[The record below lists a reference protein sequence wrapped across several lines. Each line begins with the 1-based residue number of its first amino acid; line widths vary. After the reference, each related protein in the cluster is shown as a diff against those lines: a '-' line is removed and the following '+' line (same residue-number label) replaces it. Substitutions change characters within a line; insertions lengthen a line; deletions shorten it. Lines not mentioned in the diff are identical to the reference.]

1 MSSARQVETPESAPE
16 LAGRLRLA
24 VGALVR
30 WMRQR
35 DPGNLSPAQLS
46 ALASV
51 DVYGP
56 LRIGDLAARERV
68 AAPTMTRLVAQL
80 ADAGLLTR
88 GPDPTDG
95 RGSLVSLAPAGAA
108 ALDEVR
114 RERTTLL
121 GRRLAALSAEQ
132 RAAVAAALPALE
144 ALAQE

>member
-1 MSSARQVETPESAPE
+1 MSSARQVETPESAPD
-16 LAGRLRLA
+16 LAG
-24 VGALVR
+24 
-30 WMRQR
+30 
-35 DPGNLSPAQLS
+35 
-46 ALASV
+46 
-51 DVYGP
+51 
-56 LRIGDLAARERV
+56 RERV

-144 ALAQE
+144 A